1 VIHVHPLDWRA
12 TSPIYLS
19 GVSPWVTIEQ
29 EATDWQKLYVPY
41 MVTLTLIPAIAGP
54 GG

>member
-1 VIHVHPLDWRA
+1 MDIVERA
-12 TSPIYLS
+12 RAMIVNPGPT
-19 GVSPWVTIEQ
+19 WVTIEQ